1 MKDYIVY
8 IPPHRSLSKEEQ
20 RVVEELIWAYWI
32 ARNRMEEA
40 IAEAEEWEPP
50 TTSPFRSEK
59 ESGEPMT
66 EEKLF
71 QTMMI
76 SLACLAGLCG
86 LGAVGLLILCAASFS
101 FGVLVCAILLA
112 VGTGISAY
120 YAAAFASRAQAPKV
134 FNNQD
139 EKEVLTNQ
147 QRKELKKA
155 RGEVVMERAMIEIQ
169 HERENIVHKLELDA
183 ADPDKPP
190 HETRWSEDV
199 RRGVRNA
206 ITSKRQEHP
215 L

>member
-1 MKDYIVY
+1 
-8 IPPHRSLSKEEQ
+8 
-20 RVVEELIWAYWI
+20 
-32 ARNRMEEA
+32 
-40 IAEAEEWEPP
+40 
-50 TTSPFRSEK
+50 
-59 ESGEPMT
+59 MT

-76 SLACLAGLCG
+76 CLACLAGLCG

-101 FGVLVCAILLA
+101 IGVLVCAILLA
-112 VGTGISAY
+112 VGTFVSAY
-120 YAAAFASRAQAPKV
+120 YAVWFASRAQTPTV

-139 EKEVLTNQ
+139 EKEVLTSK
-147 QRKELKKA
+147 QRKELKVA

-190 HETRWSEDV
+190 HETRWSEN
-199 RRGVRNA
+199 VRNA
-206 ITSKRQEHP
+206 ITGKRPEHP